1 MNVSSKPTNGAS
13 AKPHEYPISH
23 PASENYMSNPSSQQ
37 SAGANSIDM
46 IAENMKLIADVVRR
60 IFNPSPISTSV
71 QEMID
76 KTNSKPTI
84 RYMTPE
90 EVMRYII
97 STHE

>member
-1 MNVSSKPTNGAS
+1 
-13 AKPHEYPISH
+13 
-23 PASENYMSNPSSQQ
+23 MSNPSSQQ
-37 SAGANSIDM
+37 SAGPNSIDM
-46 IAENMKLIADVVRR
+46 PYIGKPEKEFGDVDLFFGALFIKNAVEQMEKLLTPLFPV
-60 IFNPSPISTSV
+60 STSI

-97 STHE
+97 STHNDR

>member
-1 MNVSSKPTNGAS
+1 
-13 AKPHEYPISH
+13 
-23 PASENYMSNPSSQQ
+23 
-37 SAGANSIDM
+37 M